1 MTLKIGDK
9 APDFTL
15 KSDSGKDISLS
26 SFRGKKVILYFYPAD
41 DTAGCTKQACG
52 FRDNYAA
59 IQKADAVVLGVSP
72 DSVES
77 HVKFIKKYHLNFPL
91 LSDPDHAVADSYG
104 AWGEKTSF
112 GKTYEGLIRSH
123 AVIDPKGK
131 IADIQIGIKPDAS
144 VEQAV
149 KSVSL

>member
-15 KSDSGKDISLS
+15 KSDSGKDITLS

-52 FRDNYAA
+52 FRDNYDA
-59 IQKADAVVLGVSP
+59 IQKAGAVVLGVSP

-91 LSDPDHAVADSYG
+91 LSDPNHVVADSYG
-104 AWGEKTSF
+104 AWGEKSSF

-123 AVIDPKGK
+123 AVIDPDGK

-149 KSVSL
+149 AHVTQ